1 MIRLILV
8 GTLLLLSLSFFL
20 QNQEQEVTLR
30 YFFGLRSA
38 STLIYKPILAAFGI
52 GLLVSG
58 ILLFPAWVRG
68 RIELRRKTKALQE
81 AEVDLE
87 RLRQSLDKATRR
99 VGMSAV
105 AEPEGELSDG

>member
-8 GTLLLLSLSFFL
+8 GILLLLSLAFFL

-30 YFFGLRSA
+30 YFFGLLEA
-38 STLIYKPILAAFGI
+38 STLIYKPILTAFAV

-58 ILLFPAWVRG
+58 ILLFPPWVRG
-68 RIELRRKTKALQE
+68 RIELRRKTKALQD

-87 RLRQSLDKATRR
+87 RARQSLEKLTGRSSSTTGPARDLLD
-99 VGMSAV
+99 
-105 AEPEGELSDG
+105 E

>member
-1 MIRLILV
+1 VIRLVLV

-38 STLIYKPILAAFGI
+38 STPIYKPILAAFGI

-87 RLRQSLDKATRR
+87 RLRQSLDKAVHPSEFSPTPTLT
-99 VGMSAV
+99 
-105 AEPEGELSDG
+105 EDQSDG

>member
-1 MIRLILV
+1 MRLVLV

-38 STLIYKPILAAFGI
+38 STPIYKPILAAFAI
-52 GLLVSG
+52 GLFVSG

-68 RIELRRKTKALQE
+68 RIEIRRKTKALQE

-87 RLRQSLDKATRR
+87 RLRQSVDKATR
-99 VGMSAV
+99 VPGSPEASKFSA
-105 AEPEGELSDG
+105 EQSDG